1 MVQDSHNIVPV
12 TMAVLLHVILVGAM
26 LVAFDFSRS
35 VPPIV
40 PLAMKATLV
49 TDGAVVL
56 PPPVRELPE
65 PVPLVEP
72 EPEPVEPEPVE
83 PEVVEPDPAVQQR
96 IEAEKIQREKDALA
110 ERERLQRIE
119 QEQAQERQRQ
129 AEADAKAEAKR
140 RAEEEAKLEEKRR
153 QAEIERQQEI
163 ERQREENRREEER
176 LQADARQQEIE
187 DESELISARN
197 SSEMGA
203 YLAAIQNK
211 VIRHWARPGTAR
223 DDLECYVAI
232 TQLPN
237 GEVVSVRVARCNGDD
252 VVVRSIEAAVRKAS
266 PLPLPENALLFLRE
280 FQFRFTIQ
288 D

>member
-1 MVQDSHNIVPV
+1 
-12 TMAVLLHVILVGAM
+12 MALLLHVILLGAM
-26 LVAFDFSRS
+26 LVAFDFTRS
-35 VPPIV
+35 VPPAV

-72 EPEPVEPEPVE
+72 EVQPEPAEPEPVEPEPVQ
-83 PEVVEPDPAVQQR
+83 PDPAVQQR
-96 IEAEKIQREKDALA
+96 IEAERIQREKDALA
-110 ERERLQRIE
+110 ERDRLQRIE
-119 QEQAQERQRQ
+119 QEKEQERQRQ
-129 AEADAKAEAKR
+129 AELDAKAEAKR
-140 RAEEEAKLEEKRR
+140 KAEEEARLEEKRR
-153 QAEIERQQEI
+153 QAEIERQQAI

-176 LQADARQQEIE
+176 LQAEAREQEIA

-211 VIRHWARPGTAR
+211 VVRNWVRPATAR

-237 GEVVSVRVARCNGDD
+237 GEVVSVRVVRCNGDD

-266 PLPLPENALLFLRE
+266 PLPLPENTLLFLRD